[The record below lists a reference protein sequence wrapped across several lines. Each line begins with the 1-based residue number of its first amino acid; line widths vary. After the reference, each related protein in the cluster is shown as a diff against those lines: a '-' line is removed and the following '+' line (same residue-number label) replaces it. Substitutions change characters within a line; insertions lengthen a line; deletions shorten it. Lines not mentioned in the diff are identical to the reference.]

1 MSNPIRIILIEDHPG
16 YRESLRLSLE
26 TETDIELVNEFGTAE
41 RALRNIAKL
50 NELNQPDVILLDL
63 NLPGASGLE
72 VLAEFRKEAPNTR
85 IIVLTQSAQEE
96 DVLKAIAA
104 GASGYLL
111 KSATIQEIV
120 EGIRVVVDGGAS
132 LDPNIA
138 QFVLKNLEVR
148 LPKGNRIRV
157 LTDREMEV
165 LTLIAKGLVKK
176 EIAAQLGIAP
186 STVATHTLHIYEKL
200 GEPNAPSAVHKAHR
214 LGLFKPVENDI
225 D

>member
-1 MSNPIRIILIEDHPG
+1 MSNSIRIILVEDHPG

-41 RALRNIAKL
+41 RALRYVSKL
-50 NELNQPDVILLDL
+50 DPLWLPDIILLDL

-72 VLAEFRKEAPNTR
+72 LLAEFRKVALETR
-85 IIVLTQSAQEE
+85 IIILTQSAQEE
-96 DVLKAIAA
+96 DVLNAIAT

-120 EGIRVVVDGGAS
+120 EGIRLVMNGGAT
-132 LDPNIA
+132 LDSGIA

-148 LPKGNRIRV
+148 LPKENPAKVI
-157 LTDREMEV
+157 TDRELEV
-165 LTLIAKGLVKK
+165 LQLIAQGLVKK
-176 EIAAQLGIAP
+176 EIAERLGIAP

-200 GEPNAPSAVHKAHR
+200 GEPNAPSAVHRAHQ
-214 LGLFKPVENDI
+214 LGLLSSDSEA
-225 D
+225 